1 MNLCLSL
8 KMFSSPPLLNRKK
21 LFLWVILTAFFL
33 PYITSSDK
41 TKKLKSLLQNM
52 NFSQLIKDPTR
63 VTLNSKSL
71 IDIIASRQPQ
81 NISEAKV
88 IKSSFSDHDIVC
100 CVRKLISLK
109 FKPRTIRCRNYGRY
123 SPLKFNE
130 DLSSLS

>member
-1 MNLCLSL
+1 
-8 KMFSSPPLLNRKK
+8 MFSSPPLLNRKK

-88 IKSSFSDHDIVC
+88 KVIVQ
-100 CVRKLISLK
+100 
-109 FKPRTIRCRNYGRY
+109 
-123 SPLKFNE
+123 
-130 DLSSLS
+130 